1 MYGELP
7 GGLPDF
13 TLAGISGLDWNRDM
27 VPWDLPG
34 EKESF
39 TGGADDYLRLLT
51 GTLLPAVE
59 DCLPGPPGWR
69 GIAGYSL
76 GGLFALYALCRT
88 EAFHGA
94 ASVSGSLWF
103 PGIVEYLTEHE
114 MSPGVC
120 RVYLSVGSREA
131 RTRNP
136 LMRPVRQN
144 AEAVEALCRE
154 RGIRTTFV
162 LNPGNHF
169 FQPARR
175 TAAGIAWLLGGTEPK
190 S

>member
-1 MYGELP
+1 M
-7 GGLPDF
+7 
-13 TLAGISGLDWNRDM
+13 
-27 VPWDLPG
+27 
-34 EKESF
+34 
-39 TGGADDYLRLLT
+39 
-51 GTLLPAVE
+51 E